1 MPRRVMQALS
11 VQLQMQVPLV
21 FFRLQPA
28 SVRSTF

>member
-11 VQLQMQVPLV
+11 VQLQMQVLLV